1 MKLITEVASQAG
13 IDEEHLELYGKY
25 KSKIAPSFWEDMKNR
40 PDGKLVLVTAVNPTP
55 AGEGK
60 TLTTIGLAQAMNS
73 LGVKTVAA
81 LREPSLGPCLGMK
94 GGATG
99 GGKSQIVP
107 ADEINLHFT
116 GDIHAVTAAHN
127 LLSAMID
134 NHIFHGNKL
143 GLDPQRIMWKR
154 VMDMNDRSLRSI
166 VTGLGDGNG
175 TVRESGFQIT
185 TASEIMA
192 VLCLSDSLADL
203 QKRLNRILVGY
214 NQEGQPIT
222 AEQIGAVNAM
232 TVLLKDAI
240 KPNLV
245 QTLEGTP
252 VIVHGGPF
260 ANIAHGCSSVIGTRY
275 ALKLGEVVVT
285 EAGFGADLGAEKFMD
300 IKCRQADLAPSAA
313 VLVVTVKSL
322 KYNGGISKDE
332 LKGENRAALNAGLS
346 NLKRHI
352 DNLGKFGIPVLVA
365 INHFEGDSEGEIND
379 LLEAC
384 RHLNVPAAVSKVW
397 AEGSAGGQELAS
409 ELKKLLDRTE
419 SNHFSPLY
427 EEDLDISSKINKIV
441 HEIYRG
447 AEVSYS
453 PAAKRSLAVIEQL
466 GLNHLQVCMAKTPYS
481 FSDQPRL
488 LGAPEGFTINVRDIT
503 LSLGAGFAV
512 VITGNMVTMPGLPAK
527 SAAEDLYMDEDGII
541 HGLV

>member
-1 MKLITEVASQAG
+1 MKLITEVASEAG
-13 IDEEHLELYGKY
+13 IDEKHLELYGKY
-25 KSKIAPSFWEDMKNR
+25 KSKLSPSLWDDIKAK
-40 PDGKLVLVTAVNPTP
+40 PDGKLVLVTAINPTP

-60 TLTTIGLAQAMNS
+60 TLTTIGLAQALNAA
-73 LGVKTVAA
+73 GVRTVAA

-107 ADEINLHFT
+107 ADDINLHFT
-116 GDIHAVTAAHN
+116 GDIHAVTSAHN

-134 NHIFHGNKL
+134 NHIFQGNEL
-143 GLDPQRIMWKR
+143 GLNPQRIVWKR

-175 TVRESGFQIT
+175 PVRESGFQIT

-192 VLCLSDSLADL
+192 VLCLCSNLSDLK
-203 QKRLNRILVGY
+203 KRLGRMLIGY
-214 NQEGQPIT
+214 DQQGQPVT
-222 AEQIGAVNAM
+222 AKALGAVEAM
-232 TVLLKDAI
+232 TALLKEAV

-260 ANIAHGCSSVIGTRY
+260 ANIAHGCSSIIGTRY

-300 IKCRQADLAPSAA
+300 IKCRQAGLAPSAA

-322 KYNGGISKDE
+322 KYNGGVPKDE
-332 LKGENRAALNAGLS
+332 LYNGNRAALLS
-346 NLKRHI
+346 GMSNMERHI
-352 DNLGKFGIPVLVA
+352 ENLGKFGVPVLVA
-365 INHFEGDSEGEIND
+365 INHFEGDSSSEINEVV
-379 LLEAC
+379 EAC
-384 RHLNVPAAVSKVW
+384 RRLNVPAAVSKVW
-397 AEGSAGGQELAS
+397 AEGGAGGLELAE
-409 ELKKLLDRTE
+409 ELKKLLNREDQPK
-419 SNHFSPLY
+419 FAPLY
-427 EEDLDISSKINKIV
+427 EVSLDIPAKISKIV
-441 HEIYRG
+441 REIYHG
-447 AEVSYS
+447 ADVAFS
-453 PAAKRSLAVIEQL
+453 PAAKRSLAVIDRL
-466 GLNHLQVCMAKTPYS
+466 GLHHLQVCMAKTPYS

-488 LGAPEGFTINVRDIT
+488 LGAPEGFTMGVRDIT

-512 VITGNMVTMPGLPAK
+512 VITGNIVTMPGLPAK
-527 SAAEDLYMDEDGII
+527 PAAEQLRIDNEGHLQ
-541 HGLV
+541 GLV